1 MNTKPTPP
9 LSLLGSPSCSASSKD
24 HFGDKTLHCK
34 LCDQDIFI
42 PHNQVGGFW
51 HLGGWSNPHGIKFWG
66 GYCSPCFRKLD
77 DIISLPNASAMASA
91 DEKTTPKE
99 PTL

>member
-1 MNTKPTPP
+1 MKTERDIPGYDEDR
-9 LSLLGSPSCSASSKD
+9 SVPSKG

-42 PHNQVGGFW
+42 PHNKVGGFW
-51 HLGGWSNPHGIKFWG
+51 YLGGWSNPHGIKFWG

-77 DIISLPNASAMASA
+77 DITSPSNINAH
-91 DEKTTPKE
+91 EI
-99 PTL
+99 